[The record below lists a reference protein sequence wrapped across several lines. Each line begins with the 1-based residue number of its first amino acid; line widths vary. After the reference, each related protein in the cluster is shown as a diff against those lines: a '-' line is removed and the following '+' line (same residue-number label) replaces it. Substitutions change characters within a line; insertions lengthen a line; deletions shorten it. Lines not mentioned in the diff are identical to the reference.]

1 MVQLRNLMS
10 KHTVQYAFILIGIL
24 SISLL
29 AIQPFT
35 LNQIPDAADSLLQ
48 LHRTVAADY
57 SLKFDHPLWIRY
69 STGVV
74 YGYGAPI
81 FNYFPPLSYYPG
93 SWLHTLGLT
102 FIQSWLTMMMIYT
115 VAAAAGMFLLGRI
128 WTQSNVGGWVAAV
141 AYIYAPYFLF
151 DSVARG
157 ISSEVAAFSVLPF
170 VFYGFTRLAFYGRR
184 RDLIF
189 SVVLYAIFIP
199 LHTLIT
205 LHGTMV
211 LALYCLFLWRTS
223 DDKLR
228 TFLRLLLAGGL
239 GLMMTAFFWLPAI
252 LETDAVKVS
261 LIADQ
266 LDHIDVTRYLGS
278 IGEILTLPHTADPT
292 QMAQPV
298 PITLSVV
305 QLILSV
311 FGLVIAWNDRNKLFK
326 NLLLTLWG
334 MLLFLIFL
342 NTPTSI
348 WIWENVPLIGF
359 TQFPW
364 RLLGLAS
371 LLLALMTGISV
382 WLSWMIIP
390 SGWIK
395 LAVFSVLTLIIVS
408 YSIPWTYSLYLDDF
422 ELNNIRNVHEFE
434 RKSNQLTLSSYSEY
448 LPVSTDESQLAPNR
462 LIERF
467 EQNDIIPRLLESD
480 TVEIASADWTSTSG
494 RLQLNSSEAQTL
506 IFDWLYIDGWVAEID
521 GQSVA
526 VNPSSS
532 AGLVAVD
539 IPAGEFEMR
548 ISLQPTSIQSVS
560 VVISIIGVLGV
571 IGVALIWR
579 YVSGFSNLD
588 SLQLDFEY
596 QIFAIVVVIGIGVF
610 LFKAIILDHSNTQ
623 FKSSRFGDLSSENV
637 EIVPLA
643 NFGNQIDLI
652 DVEAPQGEINNRFL
666 EIKLYW
672 MLHEGAI
679 ETDYSSII
687 RMRNA
692 QGLVIAE
699 ASSFQP
705 GDLATSNWTSGR
717 YIEDVTAFEI
727 PVFTQPALTSAY
739 SFDVA
744 LYDAN
749 SLENLSVINDTGNPV
764 GASYELSSIGID
776 HRKQNLREERLRD
789 YDILGQIVDADI
801 GLYNAV
807 DMFDFPSSVTV
818 GDELIFDLTWQKI
831 SGQSSIND
839 ERFFSLVWIDSKND
853 LQIESELQS
862 VAINY
867 PFGYWIVRE
876 VIEGHYR
883 VFVPADLPDGV
894 YQLGIQLYDEER
906 LPVGDLFM
914 FDQEMSISVPDR
926 VLVEPD
932 HDHPMSIQ
940 WGNGIE
946 LQGYDLTSAGKVR
959 LIWKT
964 SQPIKQNLRMFVQ
977 IVDADDLMLG
987 IWDGIPMDW
996 TRPTTGW
1003 IPEEYVT
1010 TEHQFDL
1017 PAGDYRVRVGWYDPI
1032 SGDNVAVDNAD
1043 FVYLD
1048 ELLSID

>member
-10 KHTVQYAFILIGIL
+10 KHAVQYALILIGIL

-35 LNQIPDAADSLLQ
+35 LNQIPNAADSLLQ

-93 SWLHTLGLT
+93 IWLHTLGLT
-102 FIQSWLTMMMIYT
+102 FIQSWLAMMMIYT
-115 VAAAAGMFLLGRI
+115 VTAAVGMFLLGRI
-128 WTQSNVGGWVAAV
+128 WTQSNVGGWVAAF

-157 ISSEVAAFSVLPF
+157 ISSEVAAFSLLPF
-170 VFYGFTRLAFYGRR
+170 VFFGFTRLAFYGRR

-189 SVVLYAIFIP
+189 SVVVFAIFIP

-205 LHGTMV
+205 LHGTAV
-211 LALYCLFLWRTS
+211 LVLYCLFLWRTS

-261 LIADQ
+261 LISEQ
-266 LDHIDVTRYLGS
+266 LDHIDVTRYLQS
-278 IGEILTLPHTADPT
+278 IGGILTLPHTADPT

-298 PITLSVV
+298 PITLSIV

-311 FGLVIAWNDRNKLFK
+311 FGLLIAWNDRNKLLR

-390 SGWIK
+390 SGRIK
-395 LAVFSVLTLIIVS
+395 LAVFSILTLIIVS

-448 LPVSTDESQLAPNR
+448 LPVSTDESQLDPNR

-467 EQNDIIPRLLESD
+467 EQQDVIPRLLESD
-480 TVEIASADWTSTSG
+480 TVEIISADWTSTSG
-494 RLQLNSSEAQTL
+494 RLQLNSLDAQTL
-506 IFDWLYIDGWVAEID
+506 IFDWLYVEGWVAEID
-521 GQSVA
+521 DEVVD
-526 VNPSSS
+526 VNPSSP

-539 IPAGEFEMR
+539 IPAGEFELR
-548 ISLQPTSIQSVS
+548 ISLQPTSVQSAS
-560 VVISIIGVLGV
+560 VVISIIGILGV
-571 IGVALIWR
+571 IGVTFIWR

-588 SLQLDFEY
+588 RLQLDFEY
-596 QIFAIVVVIGIGVF
+596 QIFAIVVAIGIGVF

-623 FKSSRFGDLSSENV
+623 FKSARFGDLSSDNS

-643 NFGNQIDLI
+643 NFGNQVDLI

-672 MLHEGAI
+672 ALHEGAI

-687 RMRNA
+687 RMRDSR
-692 QGLVIAE
+692 GLVIAE
-699 ASSFQP
+699 SSSFQP

-717 YIEDVTAFEI
+717 YIEDVIAFEI
-727 PVFTQPALTSAY
+727 PVFTPPTLTGAY

-744 LYDAN
+744 LYDTN
-749 SLENLSVINDTGNPV
+749 SLENLSVMNDIGNPV
-764 GASYELSSIGID
+764 GVSYGLSSIRID
-776 HRKQNLREERLRD
+776 HRNRNLSDERLRD
-789 YDILGQIVDADI
+789 YDTTSLVHL
-801 GLYNAV
+801 GLYDKDEVFA
-807 DMFDFPSSVTV
+807 FPSSVTV
-818 GDELIFDLTWQKI
+818 GDELVFDLTWHIQTR
-831 SGQSSIND
+831 QSSID
-839 ERFFSLVWIDSKND
+839 ENRFFTLVWIDRRTDKEY
-853 LQIESELQS
+853 ESDQQALA
-862 VAINY
+862 VDY
-867 PFGYWIVRE
+867 PFGYWNAQE

-883 VFVPADLPDGV
+883 VFVPADLPGGG
-894 YQLGIQLYDEER
+894 YQLGVQLYDEEK
-906 LPVGDLFM
+906 LTIGAPIML
-914 FDQEMSISVPDR
+914 DQAMYVNIPDR
-926 VLVEPD
+926 VLAEPGYD
-932 HDHPMSIQ
+932 YPFSVRWVH
-940 WGNGIE
+940 GIE
-946 LQGYDLTSAGKVR
+946 LQGYDLTSAGEVR

-964 SQPIKQNLRMFVQ
+964 SQQIKQNLRMFVQ

-987 IWDGIPMDW
+987 IWDGVPVDW
-996 TRPTTGW
+996 TRPTTSW
-1003 IPEEYVT
+1003 IPEEFVT

-1017 PAGDYRVRVGWYDPI
+1017 PAGVYRVRVGWYDPI
-1032 SGDNVAVDNAD
+1032 TGDNVTVNNAD
-1043 FVYLD
+1043 FVFLD
-1048 ELLSID
+1048 ESLIID